1 MKRFEALLLT
11 GILAIAAPVRA
22 EDDTR
27 FAQSREYADALQ
39 AALSQRLQAAMV
51 EGGPVAAIEVCRVE
65 APAIATR
72 IGGDAPVRVGR
83 TALRVRNPAN
93 APDEEATAVLESF
106 EARLRAGESAP
117 LEWFEAKPDGSARYF
132 RAIVLQ
138 PMCVACHGVD
148 IAPPVASA
156 IAAKY
161 PDDRATG
168 FAPGELRGAFV
179 VDWRASDTLPEYL
192 R

>member
-1 MKRFEALLLT
+1 MKHVGMLLLA
-11 GILAIAAPVRA
+11 GLLASAAPAHA

-27 FAQSREYADALQ
+27 LIQSREYADALQ
-39 AALSQRLQAAMV
+39 AALSKRLQAAMV
-51 EGGPVAAIEVCRVE
+51 EDGPVAAIEVCRVE
-65 APAIATR
+65 APAIAAR

-93 APDEEATAVLESF
+93 APDEEATAVLRSF
-106 EARLRAGESAP
+106 EARLRADASAP
-117 LEWFEAKPDGSARYF
+117 LEWFEAKPDGSARYL

-138 PMCVACHGVD
+138 PMCAVCHGVE

-156 IAAKY
+156 IAANY
-161 PDDRATG
+161 PDDHATG

-179 VDWRASDTLPEYL
+179 VDWDAGES
-192 R
+192 